1 MWHDSQESM
10 SRYARVVPDRPYQQV
25 LLKLLTEDPALEG
38 TDGGRLLSFPAGSRL
53 PLAPE
58 DPDCV
63 YLIVSGVIELLEGER
78 TLDRLET
85 GDRVTGGTFP
95 GRVVS
100 DARVWRLPDWLL
112 RSEEST
118 VVAPEDHQ
126 VGTRLGRPWVEAAG
140 GTPASEVARS
150 MGERMASAA
159 VIVDGGRLGVV
170 TDADLRDRLVAGRQD
185 PDAPIA
191 GFASFPAVVVEVGE
205 TVRRAR
211 QLMAAGGVH
220 HLPVVDQGR
229 PVGMLTH
236 LDAWDRDGSE
246 IDWWRWAIATA
257 GDEGQLVE
265 AGKSLRA
272 LMLRR
277 VEAGV
282 DVGVLARMQASATDL
297 LLGRAI
303 GLATATDGP
312 LPEPFAWV
320 ALGSWG
326 RIEQGL
332 VFDQDHALVYDDS
345 NASMVGRYL
354 EVAARVEDLL
364 RRAGIDVCPSR
375 VMASKPGW
383 HGTVEEWRLRLAAWL
398 DMPEGKATFLAATA
412 LDARRVAGSL
422 ELAELGSWAVGVAS
436 RHEAFLNR
444 LARIAIDMRV
454 PLGFLGNLVTTD
466 QGEHPGL
473 DVKRQGLLPIIVL
486 ARRYGLMAGIGSAS
500 TRTRLAVAAE
510 VGLLSV
516 DLSLAL
522 RDAHRLLKTMLV
534 EHHARQMAASMAPT
548 DEVEVGEL
556 GRIERTALREAFAI
570 VRAAQRGLNA
580 ELPSARWR

>member
-1 MWHDSQESM
+1 VTEWPLQ
-10 SRYARVVPDRPYQQV
+10 AV
-25 LLKLLTEDPALEG
+25 LLKLLTEDRTGEEA
-38 TDGGRLLSFPAGSRL
+38 GGDTLLAFPAGRLL

-58 DPDCV
+58 QPDSV
-63 YLIVSGVIELLEGER
+63 FLIVSGTIELLDGER
-78 TLDRLET
+78 ILDRLEP
-85 GDRVTGGTFP
+85 GDRLTGGTFP
-95 GRVVS
+95 GRVSIDVNLWK
-100 DARVWRLPDWLL
+100 VPDWLPAAGERPNPTAAL
-112 RSEEST
+112 
-118 VVAPEDHQ
+118 ADDQ
-126 VGTRLGRPWVEAAG
+126 VETRLGRPWVEAEG
-140 GTPASEVARS
+140 STPAYEVARS
-150 MGERMASAA
+150 MGERMASVA
-159 VIVDGGRLGVV
+159 VVVDDGRLGVV

-185 PDAPIA
+185 PAAPIA

-211 QLMAAGGVH
+211 QLMTTRGVH

-229 PVGMLTH
+229 PVGMLAH

-246 IDWWRWAIATA
+246 LDWWRWAISTA
-257 GDEGQLVE
+257 GDEAQLVD
-265 AGKSLRA
+265 AGRSLRA
-272 LMLRR
+272 LMQQR

-282 DVGVLARMQASATDL
+282 DVGVLSRMQASATDL
-297 LLGRAI
+297 LLERAI
-303 GLATATDGP
+303 DLATAADGP

-332 VFDQDHALVYDDS
+332 VFDQDHALVYDDA

-354 EVAARVEDLL
+354 EVAAGVEDLL

-383 HGTVEEWRLRLAAWL
+383 HGTVQEWRQRLAAWF
-398 DMPEGKATFLAATA
+398 DIPEGKAAFLAATA
-412 LDARRVAGSL
+412 LDARRVTGSL
-422 ELAELGSWAVGVAS
+422 DLTGLGSWAVGVAS

-444 LARIAIDMRV
+444 LARIAVDMRV
-454 PLGFLGNLVTTD
+454 PLGFLGNLVTTE

-500 TRTRLAVAAE
+500 TRTRLAVAADA
-510 VGLLSV
+510 GLLST
-516 DLSLAL
+516 DSASAL

-534 EHHARQMAASMAPT
+534 EHHARQIAAAVAPT
-548 DEVEVGEL
+548 DEIEVGEL